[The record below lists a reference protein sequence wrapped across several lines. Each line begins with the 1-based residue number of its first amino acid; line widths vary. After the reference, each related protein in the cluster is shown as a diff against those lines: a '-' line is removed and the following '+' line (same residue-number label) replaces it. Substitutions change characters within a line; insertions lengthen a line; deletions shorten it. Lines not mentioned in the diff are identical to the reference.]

1 MFPTRLAHA
10 LRTCTVS
17 SSSKPIITK
26 GNFLSQSSF
35 LVRNTNFGSEISL
48 SRRMSSG
55 GSKPKV
61 FLTRPD
67 IPKAALK
74 LLQDKFDLT
83 LWNEPR
89 PVPRDYLLKSVP
101 GIDGLY
107 CLITDKID
115 KELLDAAGPNLK
127 VIGTMSVGHDHIDLG
142 EVKKRGIQVG
152 FTPNVLTNA
161 TAETTVAVLLAASR
175 RMFEAREE
183 LLNGGWAKAAWGPE
197 YLCGQ
202 ELTGSTVGIY
212 GMGRIGQAVMKRLKA
227 FDVGRFIYSG
237 RSKKDDV
244 ADAQFV
250 DFDTFCKES
259 DFVIVTC
266 ALTPETKEIF
276 NEKAFSLM
284 KPNTVFVNTSRG
296 GTVDQDALIRAL
308 KENKIFSAGL
318 DVMTPEP
325 LPTDHELTKLR
336 NCVVVPHIGS
346 ATYKARTDMAVTTS
360 KNIIAALEGSPMP
373 AKLC

>member
-1 MFPTRLAHA
+1 RLDLFSDA
-10 LRTCTVS
+10 L
-17 SSSKPIITK
+17 
-26 GNFLSQSSF
+26 F
-35 LVRNTNFGSEISL
+35 
-48 SRRMSSG
+48 
-55 GSKPKV
+55 
-61 FLTRPD
+61 
-67 IPKAALK
+67 
-74 LLQDKFDLT
+74 
-83 LWNEPR
+83 
-89 PVPRDYLLKSVP
+89 
-101 GIDGLY
+101 

-115 KELLDAAGPNLK
+115 KELLDAAGPSLK
-127 VIGTMSVGHDHIDLG
+127 VIGTMSVGHDHIDVP

-183 LLNGGWAKAAWGPE
+183 LLNGGWAKSAWGPE

-227 FDVGRFIYSG
+227 FDVAKFLYSG
-237 RSKKDDV
+237 RTPKPELEKEAS
-244 ADAQFV
+244 FV
-250 DFDTFCKES
+250 DFDTLCKNS

-266 ALTPETKEIF
+266 SLTPETKEIF
-276 NEKAFSLM
+276 NERAFSLM
-284 KPNTVFVNTSRG
+284 KPNCVFVNTSRG
-296 GTVDQDALIRAL
+296 GTVDQEALMKAL
-308 KENKIFSAGL
+308 KSNQIFSAGL

-325 LPTDHELTKLR
+325 LPTDHELTKIR

-346 ATYKARTDMAVTTS
+346 ATFKARTDMATITA
-360 KNIIAALEGSPMP
+360 KNIIAALEGTPMP